1 LTLNR
6 WIFTQEIK
14 THASPEHGSVLN
26 GPAAKLHPRVK
37 EKIMGRKGNTEGF
50 WLTENSDRR
59 RIRDAE
65 NARKNRAE
73 INKALSHGQ
82 VSRRDLVKWGLF
94 TSAGLVSPIGGLS
107 PFVRP
112 MNAQTSSFTF
122 GTGGGGSGIP
132 TGLPSSPLFGVLPF
146 TQPMPR
152 FDVFHRNAVSTLNPA
167 PQAQANQTQQ
177 PLDPALVGGQTDLTG
192 PIEGRP
198 PGAIWAHQRFTQ
210 NPPVIGI
217 DASTSP
223 AATNTTYNPQ
233 VPSSLN
239 SGINPA
245 TPIPL
250 KFHPSMPTQ
259 QPNSVWTFN
268 GTIPPKL
275 MLGRYGEPIL
285 FRHHNRLP
293 ADVTQNNGFGRNTLS
308 THEHNGHHGAENDGF
323 TGAYFFPNQFYDYH
337 YPFVLAGFTTINATA
352 TDPKAGSPNGSGGI
366 NKVPGDW
373 HETMSTHWFHDH
385 MFSFTAQNVYKG
397 DAGMLNIYSALDRG
411 NEAINDGVN
420 LRLPSGT
427 TLDWGNLDYDVNL
440 MFSDKAWDANGQL
453 NMDIFQFDGFLGD
466 RMTVNLAYKPFFQ
479 VERRKYRFRMLNA
492 SVSRFF
498 VFALSDSSTMVQ
510 IANDGNLLPQTV
522 PLTQLDQM
530 GIAERFD
537 IVIDF
542 SRYTIGQTVDL
553 VNLQEHR
560 DGKGPGQI
568 LTVSGALSG
577 SSSDPAVGACL
588 RFQVVRNPA
597 VPDQSICPNT
607 PITLIPNPD
616 LSAIPIARTRQFT
629 FDNFANQTQNDPVT
643 SYTGGGNWGI
653 AADNTGGSRFSRG
666 GSALKADFGRISSAP
681 KFGTREVWVLKG
693 GFNWDHPIH
702 IHFEEGQ
709 ILARNGSFSNVPP
722 AERGR
727 KDVYRLKENGT
738 VTITMQFRDW
748 GGMFMEH
755 CHNTMHEDN
764 AMLLRWEVN
773 AAGGVFLNPLPTPI
787 PKPTGVTFQAPDE
800 ILTNAF

>member
-1 LTLNR
+1 
-6 WIFTQEIK
+6 
-14 THASPEHGSVLN
+14 
-26 GPAAKLHPRVK
+26 
-37 EKIMGRKGNTEGF
+37 
-50 WLTENSDRR
+50 
-59 RIRDAE
+59 
-65 NARKNRAE
+65 
-73 INKALSHGQ
+73 
-82 VSRRDLVKWGLF
+82 
-94 TSAGLVSPIGGLS
+94 
-107 PFVRP
+107 
-112 MNAQTSSFTF
+112 
-122 GTGGGGSGIP
+122 
-132 TGLPSSPLFGVLPF
+132 
-146 TQPMPR
+146 MPR

-177 PLDPALVGGQTDLTG
+177 PLDPALVGGQTGLTG

-210 NPPVIGI
+210 NPPVIAI

-223 AATNTTYNPQ
+223 ATTNTTYNPQ

-440 MFSDKAWDANGQL
+440 MFP
-453 NMDIFQFDGFLGD
+453 
-466 RMTVNLAYKPFFQ
+466 TKPGTPT
-479 VERRKYRFRMLNA
+479 A
-492 SVSRFF
+492 SSIW
-498 VFALSDSSTMVQ
+498 T
-510 IANDGNLLPQTV
+510 
-522 PLTQLDQM
+522 
-530 GIAERFD
+530 
-537 IVIDF
+537 
-542 SRYTIGQTVDL
+542 
-553 VNLQEHR
+553 
-560 DGKGPGQI
+560 
-568 LTVSGALSG
+568 
-577 SSSDPAVGACL
+577 SSSSMGSL
-588 RFQVVRNPA
+588 
-597 VPDQSICPNT
+597 
-607 PITLIPNPD
+607 
-616 LSAIPIARTRQFT
+616 AI
-629 FDNFANQTQNDPVT
+629 V
-643 SYTGGGNWGI
+643 
-653 AADNTGGSRFSRG
+653 
-666 GSALKADFGRISSAP
+666 
-681 KFGTREVWVLKG
+681 
-693 GFNWDHPIH
+693 
-702 IHFEEGQ
+702 
-709 ILARNGSFSNVPP
+709 
-722 AERGR
+722 
-727 KDVYRLKENGT
+727 
-738 VTITMQFRDW
+738 
-748 GGMFMEH
+748 
-755 CHNTMHEDN
+755 
-764 AMLLRWEVN
+764 
-773 AAGGVFLNPLPTPI
+773 
-787 PKPTGVTFQAPDE
+787 
-800 ILTNAF
+800 

>member
-1 LTLNR
+1 
-6 WIFTQEIK
+6 
-14 THASPEHGSVLN
+14 
-26 GPAAKLHPRVK
+26 
-37 EKIMGRKGNTEGF
+37 MGRKDDKEGF
-50 WLTENSDRR
+50 WLSENSDRR

-65 NARKNRAE
+65 NARRNRAE
-73 INKALSHGQ
+73 VNKALSHGQ

-94 TSAGLVSPIGGLS
+94 TSAGIVAPIGGLS

-112 MNAQTSSFTF
+112 LNAQTTSSF
-122 GTGGGGSGIP
+122 GNRGGGSGIP

-152 FDVFHRNAVSTLNPA
+152 FDVFQRNAVSTLNPA

-177 PLDPALVGGQTDLTG
+177 PLDPLLVGGQTGLTG

-210 NPPVIGI
+210 NPPVIAI

-223 AATNTTYNPQ
+223 ATTNTTYNPQ

-337 YPFVLAGFTTINATA
+337 YPIVLAGFTTINATA

-397 DAGMLNIYSALDRG
+397 DAGMFNIYSALDRG

-479 VERRKYRFRMLNA
+479 VERRKYRFRLLNA

-498 VFALSDSSTMVQ
+498 VFALSDSSVMVQ

-522 PLTQLDQM
+522 PLTQLDQQ
-530 GIAERFD
+530 GIAERYD

-568 LTVSGALSG
+568 LTVSGALG
-577 SSSDPAVGACL
+577 GQSSDPAVGACL
-588 RFQVVRNPA
+588 RFQIVRDPV

-616 LSAIPIARTRQFT
+616 LSAIPVTRERLFT
-629 FDNFANQTQNDPVT
+629 FDDRATQNNNDPVT

-653 AADNTGGSRFSRG
+653 AADNTGGSRNRRG
-666 GSALKADFGRISSAP
+666 GSALKADFGRISAAP
-681 KFGTREVWVLKG
+681 KFGTRETWTLQG

-709 ILARNGSFSNVPP
+709 ILARNGSASNVP
-722 AERGR
+722 AWEKGR
-727 KDVYRLKENGT
+727 KDVYRLRENGS

-764 AMLLRWEVN
+764 AMLLRWEIN

>member
-1 LTLNR
+1 
-6 WIFTQEIK
+6 
-14 THASPEHGSVLN
+14 
-26 GPAAKLHPRVK
+26 
-37 EKIMGRKGNTEGF
+37 
-50 WLTENSDRR
+50 
-59 RIRDAE
+59 
-65 NARKNRAE
+65 
-73 INKALSHGQ
+73 
-82 VSRRDLVKWGLF
+82 
-94 TSAGLVSPIGGLS
+94 
-107 PFVRP
+107 
-112 MNAQTSSFTF
+112 
-122 GTGGGGSGIP
+122 
-132 TGLPSSPLFGVLPF
+132 
-146 TQPMPR
+146 MPR
-152 FDVFHRNAVSTLNPA
+152 FDVLLRPPVSSLSPT

-177 PLDPALVGGQTDLTG
+177 VLDPLLVGGQTGLTG

-210 NPPVIGI
+210 NPPVVGV
-217 DASTSP
+217 DLSTSP
-223 AATNTTYNPQ
+223 ATTNNSYNPQ

-239 SGINPA
+239 SGINQA

-275 MLGRYGEPIL
+275 LLGRYGEPIL
-285 FRHHNRLP
+285 MRHHNRLP

-337 YPFVLAGFTTINATA
+337 YPIVLAGFTSINTGA
-352 TDPKAGSPNGSGGI
+352 TDARAGSPNGSGGI

-397 DAGMLNIYSALDRG
+397 DAGMFNIYSALDRG
-411 NEAINDGVN
+411 NEAINDGIN

-427 TLDWGNLDYDVNL
+427 ALDWGNLDYDVNL

-466 RMTVNLAYKPFFQ
+466 RMTVNLAYRPFFQ

-522 PLTQLDQM
+522 PLPQLDQM

-553 VNLQEHR
+553 VNLQEHQNGR
-560 DGKGPGQI
+560 GPGQI

-577 SSSDPAVGACL
+577 QSSDPAVGACL
-588 RFQVVRNPA
+588 RFQVVRNPTL
-597 VPDQSICPNT
+597 PDQSICPNT

-616 LSAIPIARTRQFT
+616 LSAIPVTRTRQFT
-629 FDNFANQTQNDPVT
+629 FDSFANQNQNDPVT

-681 KFGTREVWVLKG
+681 KFGTREIWTLKG

-709 ILARNGSFSNVPP
+709 ILARNGSLSNVPQ

-727 KDVYRLKENGT
+727 KDVYRLKENGS

-764 AMLLRWEVN
+764 AMLLRWEIN

>member
-1 LTLNR
+1 
-6 WIFTQEIK
+6 
-14 THASPEHGSVLN
+14 
-26 GPAAKLHPRVK
+26 
-37 EKIMGRKGNTEGF
+37 MGRKDDKEGF
-50 WLTENSDRR
+50 WLSENSDRR

-65 NARKNRAE
+65 NARRNRAE

-94 TSAGLVSPIGGLS
+94 TSAGILAPIGGLS

-112 MNAQTSSFTF
+112 LNAQTTSRF
-122 GTGGGGSGIP
+122 GTRGGGSGIP
-132 TGLPSSPLFGVLPF
+132 TGLPSSPLFGVQPF

-152 FDVFHRNAVSTLNPA
+152 FDVFQRNAVSTLNPA

-177 PLDPALVGGQTDLTG
+177 PLDPLLVGGQTGLTG

-210 NPPVIGI
+210 NPPVIAI

-223 AATNTTYNPQ
+223 ATTNTTYNPQ

-337 YPFVLAGFTTINATA
+337 YPIVLAGFTTINATA
-352 TDPKAGSPNGSGGI
+352 TDPRAGSPNGSGGI

-397 DAGMLNIYSALDRG
+397 DAGMFNIYSSLDRG

-479 VERRKYRFRMLNA
+479 VERRKYRFRLLNA

-498 VFALSDSSTMVQ
+498 VFALSDSSIMVQ

-522 PLTQLDQM
+522 PLTQLDQQ
-530 GIAERFD
+530 GIAERYD

-577 SSSDPAVGACL
+577 QSSDPAVGACL
-588 RFQVVRNPA
+588 RFQVVRDPV

-616 LSAIPIARTRQFT
+616 LSAIPVTRERLFT
-629 FDNFANQTQNDPVT
+629 FDDRASQNNNDPVT

-653 AADNTGGSRFSRG
+653 ATDNTGGSRNRRG

-681 KFGTREVWVLKG
+681 KFGTRETWTLQG

-709 ILARNGSFSNVPP
+709 ILARNGSASNVP
-722 AERGR
+722 AWEKGR
-727 KDVYRLKENGT
+727 KDVYRLRENGS

-764 AMLLRWEVN
+764 AMLLRWEIN